1 MFFVYIIYS
10 SSYDVFYKG
19 FTDNP
24 EKRLWEHNNDLSRY
38 TKGKGPWVS
47 TFGGY
52 ETKRKL

>member
-38 TKGKGPWVS
+38 TKGKGPRLLEE
-47 TFGGY
+47 Y